1 MRHLNT
7 IIVSNEAMSAAFW
20 YIINNIAKDKIPS
33 NGAKEILKNLNAA
46 MKECRHHIG
55 ADPWDYDPR
64 ADKAT
69 SIHAG

>member
-20 YIINNIAKDKIPS
+20 YIINNNAKDKIPA
-33 NGAKEILKNLNAA
+33 NGAKEILRNLDAA
-46 MKECRHHIG
+46 MKECRYHIG
-55 ADPWDYDPR
+55 TDPWDHDPR
-64 ADKAT
+64 ADKAA